1 MASAGTLFTP
11 ESAWNAIGAQLA
23 RPLRAQ
29 LMTAPTPDEPSR
41 VLIPHVYTVETRNI
55 RRVSISFEIG
65 PNDLVQNVITITRV
79 DLTIHIDIM
88 MPRPIASR
96 YIEQNPGYFTIERQT
111 PSYTSLTRCVQF
123 QEEVE
128 EARDNTLALM
138 ALWVTPDP
146 A

>member
-1 MASAGTLFTP
+1 M
-11 ESAWNAIGAQLA
+11 E
-23 RPLRAQ
+23 
-29 LMTAPTPDEPSR
+29 
-41 VLIPHVYTVETRNI
+41 HVYTVETRII
-55 RRVSISFEIG
+55 RRVTITYDFRRAIHTTNFVS
-65 PNDLVQNVITITRV
+65 PVVTITRV